1 MHNAPSTTSTNKT
14 PVPHALL
21 LVQIWT
27 NIFQWKSSLA
37 LHHNFQKCSWR
48 AEHRSN
54 EAETRN
60 VPCSKKM
67 SQSDNQRTILKI
79 EMAWQCSQH
88 NTDNTGLL
96 DLEISMDAVFCSPLS
111 FSKKGKRQSYSVT
124 ENAIVGRSKK
134 WMRTIIGKQYARSR
148 CSDKVHN
155 TILTWMTWSSS
166 GPILEKG
173 WKVLYKAI
181 SKEASL
187 YTNTK
192 KCKN

>member
-1 MHNAPSTTSTNKT
+1 MHQAL
-14 PVPHALL
+14 PVQKKHQLPVHYFLL
-21 LVQIWT
+21 PIWT
-27 NIFQWKSSLA
+27 TIFQWKSSLA
-37 LHHNFQKCSWR
+37 LHHNFQKCPWR
-48 AEHRSN
+48 AGHRSN
-54 EAETRN
+54 GAATRN
-60 VPCSKKM
+60 VPCSRKKM

-166 GPILEKG
+166 GPI
-173 WKVLYKAI
+173 
-181 SKEASL
+181 
-187 YTNTK
+187 
-192 KCKN
+192 